1 MRKRSKVYIK
11 ANSDNE
17 DTRKKAAD
25 DILENIKQRQE
36 TFDKEVSTL
45 NDSEKQF
52 KKASH
57 ILMKL
62 KVMIR
67 KRS

>member
-1 MRKRSKVYIK
+1 MRILV
-11 ANSDNE
+11 
-17 DTRKKAAD
+17 RKCD

>member
-1 MRKRSKVYIK
+1 MRILV
-11 ANSDNE
+11 
-17 DTRKKAAD
+17 RKAD

>member
-1 MRKRSKVYIK
+1 MRILV
-11 ANSDNE
+11 
-17 DTRKKAAD
+17 RKSD